1 VIRVLIVDD
10 EPIARR
16 GIRHHLQGEADLE
29 VIGECGDGAAAIEA
43 ITELAPDLVFLDIQ
57 MPEVSG
63 FDVVETIGVARM
75 PAVVFVTA
83 YDEHALRAFDVHAV
97 DYVLKPIDR
106 HRFRTAVERARQR
119 LTPAPEQQMEE
130 RELSGQQTE
139 KRELSGQQTK
149 KRELSGQHTKK
160 RELSLDRR
168 IAAALADL
176 GRPAHDYAKR
186 LAIKGDGRVI
196 LVDVDEVDRLETAGN
211 YVEVHSGARH
221 HLVRETM
228 ASLEARLD
236 PARFVRVSRSSIV
249 NAARVRELQPMF
261 NGDFVVVLRDGTK
274 VAGSRRYRAAFE
286 MLTR

>member
-16 GIRHHLQGEADLE
+16 GIRQQLRGEAGLE

-43 ITELAPDLVFLDIQ
+43 ITGLAPDLVFLDIQ
-57 MPEVSG
+57 MPEVGG
-63 FDVVETIGVARM
+63 FDVVEAIGVARM

-106 HRFRTAVERARQR
+106 HRFRTAVERARRR
-119 LTPAPEQQMEE
+119 LAHAT
-130 RELSGQQTE
+130 GQ
-139 KRELSGQQTK
+139 
-149 KRELSGQHTKK
+149 
-160 RELSLDRR
+160 LDRR
-168 IAAALADL
+168 LAAALGEL

-249 NAARVRELQPMF
+249 NADRVRELQPMF

-274 VAGSRRYRAAFE
+274 VAGSRRYRAAFD

>member
-1 VIRVLIVDD
+1 MIRALIVDD

-16 GIRHHLQGEADLE
+16 GIRQRLRGEADVE
-29 VIGECGDGAAAIEA
+29 VIGECGDGAEAIDA

-57 MPEVSG
+57 MPEVGG
-63 FDVVETIGVARM
+63 FDVVEAIGVARM

-97 DYVLKPIDR
+97 DYVLKPIDQ

-119 LTPAPEQQMEE
+119 LAHPP
-130 RELSGQQTE
+130 GQP
-139 KRELSGQQTK
+139 
-149 KRELSGQHTKK
+149 
-160 RELSLDRR
+160 DRR
-168 IAAALADL
+168 LAGALGEL
-176 GRPAHDYAKR
+176 GRPAQHYARR

-249 NAARVRELQPMF
+249 NADRVRELQPMF
-261 NGDFVVVLRDGTK
+261 SGDFVVVLRDGVK
-274 VAGSRRYRAAFE
+274 VAGSRRYRAAFD

>member
-1 VIRVLIVDD
+1 VIRALIVDD

-16 GIRHHLQGEADLE
+16 GIRQRLRGEADLE
-29 VIGECGDGAAAIEA
+29 VIGECGDGAAAIDA

-57 MPEVSG
+57 MPEVGG
-63 FDVVETIGVARM
+63 FDVVEAIGVARM
-75 PAVVFVTA
+75 PAVIFVTA

-106 HRFRTAVERARQR
+106 HRFRTAVERARRR
-119 LTPAPEQQMEE
+119 LAQAP
-130 RELSGQQTE
+130 RE
-139 KRELSGQQTK
+139 
-149 KRELSGQHTKK
+149 
-160 RELSLDRR
+160 LDRR
-168 IAAALADL
+168 IAAALGEL

-196 LVDVDEVDRLETAGN
+196 LVDVDELDRLETAGN

-221 HLVRETM
+221 HLLRETM

-249 NAARVRELQPMF
+249 NADRVRELQPMF

-274 VAGSRRYRAAFE
+274 VPGSRRYRAAFDR
-286 MLTR
+286 LTR

>member
-16 GIRHHLQGEADLE
+16 GIRQQLQGETDVE
-29 VIGECGDGAAAIEA
+29 VIGEAGDGAAAIDA
-43 ITELAPDLVFLDIQ
+43 IAELAPDLVFLDIQ
-57 MPEVSG
+57 MPEVGG
-63 FDVVETIGVARM
+63 FDVVEAIGVARM
-75 PAVVFVTA
+75 PAVIFVTA

-106 HRFRTAVERARQR
+106 HRFRTAVERARRR
-119 LTPAPEQQMEE
+119 LAHAPAQ
-130 RELSGQQTE
+130 
-139 KRELSGQQTK
+139 
-149 KRELSGQHTKK
+149 
-160 RELSLDRR
+160 LDRQLDSQLNRR
-168 IAAALADL
+168 IAAALGEL
-176 GRPAHDYAKR
+176 GRAAHDYAKR

-196 LVDVDEVDRLETAGN
+196 LVDVDEIDRLETAGN
-211 YVEVHSGARH
+211 YVEVHCGARH

-228 ASLEARLD
+228 AGLEARLD

-249 NAARVRELQPMF
+249 NAGRVRELQPMF

-274 VAGSRRYRAAFE
+274 VPGSRRYRAAFE

>member
-1 VIRVLIVDD
+1 MIRVLIVDD

-16 GIRHHLQGEADLE
+16 GIRQQLRGEADLE
-29 VIGECGDGAAAIEA
+29 VIGESGDGAAAIDA
-43 ITELAPDLVFLDIQ
+43 IMELAPDLVFLDIQ
-57 MPEVSG
+57 MPEVGG
-63 FDVVETIGVARM
+63 FDVIEAIGVARM

-106 HRFRTAVERARQR
+106 HRLRTAVERARRR
-119 LTPAPEQQMEE
+119 LEAHAP
-130 RELSGQQTE
+130 GQLD
-139 KRELSGQQTK
+139 R
-149 KRELSGQHTKK
+149 H
-160 RELSLDRR
+160 LDRR
-168 IAAALADL
+168 IAAALGEL

-196 LVDVDEVDRLETAGN
+196 LVDVDEVDRLEAAGN

-249 NAARVRELQPMF
+249 NADRVRELQPMF
-261 NGDFVVVLRDGTK
+261 SGDFVVVLRDGTK
-274 VAGSRRYRAAFE
+274 VAGSRRYRAAFD

>member
-16 GIRHHLQGEADLE
+16 GIRQQLRGEADLE
-29 VIGECGDGAAAIEA
+29 VIGECGDGAAAIDA
-43 ITELAPDLVFLDIQ
+43 ITGLAPDLVFLDIQ
-57 MPEVSG
+57 MPEVGG
-63 FDVVETIGVARM
+63 FDVVEAIGVARM

-106 HRFRTAVERARQR
+106 HRFRTAVERARRR
-119 LTPAPEQQMEE
+119 LAHAP
-130 RELSGQQTE
+130 GQ
-139 KRELSGQQTK
+139 
-149 KRELSGQHTKK
+149 
-160 RELSLDRR
+160 LDSQFNRR
-168 IAAALADL
+168 IAAALGEL
-176 GRPAHDYAKR
+176 GRLAQDYAKR

-196 LVDVDEVDRLETAGN
+196 LVDVDEVDRLEAAGN
-211 YVEVHSGARH
+211 YVEVHSGARR

-249 NAARVRELQPMF
+249 HATRVRELQPMF

-274 VAGSRRYRAAFE
+274 VAGSRRYRAALDT
-286 MLTR
+286 LTR

>member
-1 VIRVLIVDD
+1 MIRALIVDD

-16 GIRHHLQGEADLE
+16 GIRHHLRGEADVE
-29 VIGECGDGAAAIEA
+29 VIDESGDGAAAIDA

-57 MPEVSG
+57 MPEVGG
-63 FDVVETIGVARM
+63 FDVVEAIGVARM

-97 DYVLKPIDR
+97 DYVLKPIDG
-106 HRFRTAVERARQR
+106 HRFRTAIERARQR
-119 LTPAPEQQMEE
+119 LAHAP
-130 RELSGQQTE
+130 GQ
-139 KRELSGQQTK
+139 
-149 KRELSGQHTKK
+149 
-160 RELSLDRR
+160 LDRR
-168 IAAALADL
+168 IAAALGEL

-196 LVDVDEVDRLETAGN
+196 LVDVDDVDRLEAAGN

-221 HLVRETM
+221 QLLRETM

-274 VAGSRRYRAAFE
+274 VAGSRRYREAFDT
-286 MLTR
+286 LTR

>member
-16 GIRHHLQGEADLE
+16 GINQQLRGEADLE
-29 VIGECGDGAAAIEA
+29 VIGECGDGAAAIDA
-43 ITELAPDLVFLDIQ
+43 ITGLAPDLVFLDIQ
-57 MPEVSG
+57 MPEVGG
-63 FDVVETIGVARM
+63 FDVVEAIGIARM
-75 PAVVFVTA
+75 PAVIFVTA

-106 HRFRTAVERARQR
+106 HRFRTAVERARRR
-119 LTPAPEQQMEE
+119 LADGP
-130 RELSGQQTE
+130 GQ
-139 KRELSGQQTK
+139 
-149 KRELSGQHTKK
+149 
-160 RELSLDRR
+160 LDRR
-168 IAAALADL
+168 IAAALGEL
-176 GRPAHDYAKR
+176 GRPAYDYAKR

-196 LVDVDEVDRLETAGN
+196 LVDVDEVDRLEAAGN

-261 NGDFVVVLRDGTK
+261 NGDFVVMLRDGTK
-274 VAGSRRYRAAFE
+274 VAGSRRYRAAFDR
-286 MLTR
+286 LTR

>member
-1 VIRVLIVDD
+1 MIRVLIVDD

-16 GIRHHLQGEADLE
+16 GIRQQLRGEADLE

-43 ITELAPDLVFLDIQ
+43 ITGLAPDLVFLDIQ
-57 MPEVSG
+57 MPEVGG
-63 FDVVETIGVARM
+63 FDVVEAIGVARM

-106 HRFRTAVERARQR
+106 HRFRTAVERARRR
-119 LTPAPEQQMEE
+119 LAHAP
-130 RELSGQQTE
+130 GQQLE
-139 KRELSGQQTK
+139 E
-149 KRELSGQHTKK
+149 

-168 IAAALADL
+168 IAAALGEL

-186 LAIKGDGRVI
+186 LAIRGDGRVI
-196 LVDVDEVDRLETAGN
+196 LVDVDEVDRLEAAGN

-249 NAARVRELQPMF
+249 NADRVRELQPMF

-274 VAGSRRYRAAFE
+274 VAGSRRYRAAFD

>member
-16 GIRHHLQGEADLE
+16 GILARLRDEADLE
-29 VIGECGDGAAAIEA
+29 VIGECGDGAAAIDA
-43 ITELAPDLVFLDIQ
+43 ITALAPDLVFLDIQ
-57 MPEVSG
+57 MPEVGG
-63 FDVVETIGVARM
+63 FDVVEAIGIARM

-106 HRFRTAVERARQR
+106 HRFRTAVERARRR
-119 LTPAPEQQMEE
+119 LAHAP
-130 RELSGQQTE
+130 GQ
-139 KRELSGQQTK
+139 
-149 KRELSGQHTKK
+149 
-160 RELSLDRR
+160 LDRR
-168 IAAALADL
+168 IAAALGEL

-196 LVDVDEVDRLETAGN
+196 LVDVDEVDRLEAAGN

-221 HLVRETM
+221 HLVRDTM

-236 PARFVRVSRSSIV
+236 PSRFVRVSRSSIV
-249 NAARVRELQPMF
+249 NADRVRELQPMF

-274 VAGSRRYRAAFE
+274 VAGSRRYRAGFDK
-286 MLTR
+286 LTR

>member
-1 VIRVLIVDD
+1 MIRVLIVDD

-16 GIRHHLQGEADLE
+16 GIRQRLRGEADLE
-29 VIGECGDGAAAIEA
+29 IIGEYGDGAAAIEA

-57 MPEVSG
+57 MPEVGG
-63 FDVVETIGVARM
+63 FDVVEAIGVARM
-75 PAVVFVTA
+75 PAVIFVTA

-106 HRFRTAVERARQR
+106 HRFRTAVERARRR
-119 LTPAPEQQMEE
+119 LADAP
-130 RELSGQQTE
+130 GQ
-139 KRELSGQQTK
+139 
-149 KRELSGQHTKK
+149 
-160 RELSLDRR
+160 LDRR
-168 IAAALADL
+168 IAAALGDL
-176 GRPAHDYAKR
+176 GRPAQPHAKR

-196 LVDVDEVDRLETAGN
+196 LVDVDEVDRLEAAGN

-221 HLVRETM
+221 HLLRETM

-249 NAARVRELQPMF
+249 NAERVRELQPMF

-274 VAGSRRYRAAFE
+274 VAGSRRYRAVLE
-286 MLTR
+286 TLTR

>member
-16 GIRHHLQGEADLE
+16 GIRQQLRGEADLE
-29 VIGECGDGAAAIEA
+29 VIGEYGDGAAAIDA
-43 ITELAPDLVFLDIQ
+43 ITGLAPDLVFLDIQ
-57 MPEVSG
+57 MPEVGG
-63 FDVVETIGVARM
+63 FDVVEAIGVARM

-119 LTPAPEQQMEE
+119 LAHAPAQ
-130 RELSGQQTE
+130 
-139 KRELSGQQTK
+139 
-149 KRELSGQHTKK
+149 
-160 RELSLDRR
+160 LDRR
-168 IAAALADL
+168 IAAALGEL

-196 LVDVDEVDRLETAGN
+196 LVDVDEVDRLEAAGN
-211 YVEVHSGARH
+211 YVEVHSGARQ

-249 NAARVRELQPMF
+249 NATLVRELQPMF

-274 VAGSRRYRAAFE
+274 VAGSRRYRAAFD

>member
-1 VIRVLIVDD
+1 MIRVLIVDD

-16 GIRHHLQGEADLE
+16 GIRQHLRGETDLE
-29 VIGECGDGAAAIEA
+29 VIGESGDGAAAIEA

-57 MPEVSG
+57 MPEVGG
-63 FDVVETIGVARM
+63 FDVVDAIGVARM

-106 HRFRTAVERARQR
+106 HRFRTAVERARRR
-119 LTPAPEQQMEE
+119 LAHAPEQ
-130 RELSGQQTE
+130 
-139 KRELSGQQTK
+139 
-149 KRELSGQHTKK
+149 
-160 RELSLDRR
+160 LDRR
-168 IAAALADL
+168 IAAALGEL

-196 LVDVDEVDRLETAGN
+196 LVDVDQVDRLEAAGN
-211 YVEVHSGARH
+211 YVEVHTGARH

-236 PARFVRVSRSSIV
+236 PARFVRISRSSIV
-249 NAARVRELQPMF
+249 NADRVRELQPMF

-274 VAGSRRYRAAFE
+274 VAGSRRYRAGFDK
-286 MLTR
+286 LTR

>member
-16 GIRHHLQGEADLE
+16 GIRQQLRGEADLE
-29 VIGECGDGAAAIEA
+29 VIGECGDGAAAIDA
-43 ITELAPDLVFLDIQ
+43 ITGLAPDLVFLDIQ
-57 MPEVSG
+57 MPEVGG
-63 FDVVETIGVARM
+63 FDVVEAIGVARM

-106 HRFRTAVERARQR
+106 HRFRTAVERARRR
-119 LTPAPEQQMEE
+119 LADAP
-130 RELSGQQTE
+130 GQ
-139 KRELSGQQTK
+139 
-149 KRELSGQHTKK
+149 
-160 RELSLDRR
+160 LDRR
-168 IAAALADL
+168 IAAALGEL

-249 NAARVRELQPMF
+249 NADRVRELQPMF

-274 VAGSRRYRAAFE
+274 VAGSRRYRAAFD

>member
-16 GIRHHLQGEADLE
+16 GIRQQLRGEADLE
-29 VIGECGDGAAAIEA
+29 VIGECGDGAAAIDA

-57 MPEVSG
+57 MPEVGG
-63 FDVVETIGVARM
+63 FDVVEAIGVARM

-106 HRFRTAVERARQR
+106 HRFRTAVERARRR
-119 LTPAPEQQMEE
+119 LEAHAP
-130 RELSGQQTE
+130 GQLDRQ
-139 KRELSGQQTK
+139 
-149 KRELSGQHTKK
+149 
-160 RELSLDRR
+160 LDRR
-168 IAAALADL
+168 IAAVLEEL

-186 LAIKGDGRVI
+186 LAIKGDGRVM
-196 LVDVDEVDRLETAGN
+196 LVDVDEVDRLEAAGN

-249 NAARVRELQPMF
+249 NATRVRELQPMF
-261 NGDFVVVLRDGTK
+261 SGDFVVVLRDGTK
-274 VAGSRRYRAAFE
+274 VTGSRRYRAAFDV
-286 MLTR
+286 LTR

>member
-1 VIRVLIVDD
+1 MIRVLIVDD

-16 GIRHHLQGEADLE
+16 GIRQHLRGEADLE
-29 VIGECGDGAAAIEA
+29 VIGEAGDGAAAIEA

-57 MPEVSG
+57 MPEVGG
-63 FDVVETIGVARM
+63 FDVVEAIGVARM

-106 HRFRTAVERARQR
+106 HRFRTAVERARRR
-119 LTPAPEQQMEE
+119 LAHAP
-130 RELSGQQTE
+130 GQ
-139 KRELSGQQTK
+139 
-149 KRELSGQHTKK
+149 
-160 RELSLDRR
+160 LDSQLNRR
-168 IAAALADL
+168 IAAALGEL
-176 GRPAHDYAKR
+176 GRPALDYAKR

-196 LVDVDEVDRLETAGN
+196 LVDVDEVDRLEAAGN

-236 PARFVRVSRSSIV
+236 PARFVRVSRSSSV
-249 NAARVRELQPMF
+249 NADRVRELQPMF

-274 VAGSRRYRAAFE
+274 VAGSRRYRAAFDK
-286 MLTR
+286 LTR

>member
-1 VIRVLIVDD
+1 MIRVLIVDD

-16 GIRHHLQGEADLE
+16 GIRQHLRGEAGLE
-29 VIGECGDGAAAIEA
+29 VIGESGDGAAAIEA
-43 ITELAPDLVFLDIQ
+43 IAELAPDLVFLDIQ
-57 MPEVSG
+57 MPEVGG
-63 FDVVETIGVARM
+63 FDVVEAIGVARM

-106 HRFRTAVERARQR
+106 HRFRTAVERARRR
-119 LTPAPEQQMEE
+119 LEAHAP
-130 RELSGQQTE
+130 GQLGSQ
-139 KRELSGQQTK
+139 
-149 KRELSGQHTKK
+149 
-160 RELSLDRR
+160 LDRR
-168 IAAALADL
+168 IAAALGEL

-196 LVDVDEVDRLETAGN
+196 LVDVDEVDRLEAAGN

-249 NAARVRELQPMF
+249 AADRVRELQPMF

-274 VAGSRRYRAAFE
+274 VAGSRRYRAAFD

>member
-1 VIRVLIVDD
+1 MIRVLIVDD

-16 GIRHHLQGEADLE
+16 GIRQQLRGETDLE
-29 VIGECGDGAAAIEA
+29 VIGECGDGAAAIDA

-57 MPEVSG
+57 MPEVGG
-63 FDVVETIGVARM
+63 FEVVEAIGVARM

-106 HRFRTAVERARQR
+106 HRLRTAVERARRR
-119 LTPAPEQQMEE
+119 LAHAP
-130 RELSGQQTE
+130 GQ
-139 KRELSGQQTK
+139 
-149 KRELSGQHTKK
+149 
-160 RELSLDRR
+160 LDRR
-168 IAAALADL
+168 IAAALGEL
-176 GRPAHDYAKR
+176 GRPAQDYAKR

-196 LVDVDEVDRLETAGN
+196 LVDVGEVDRLEAAGN

-228 ASLEARLD
+228 TSLEARLD

-249 NAARVRELQPMF
+249 NADRVRELQPMF
-261 NGDFVVVLRDGTK
+261 SGDFVVVLRDGTK
-274 VAGSRRYRAAFE
+274 VAGGRRYRAAFNR
-286 MLTR
+286 LTR